1 VRSTPQF
8 RLTHGGPA
16 PARQALRAPADGSH
30 LPPVSEF
37 RTDDSASGF
46 DESGGSK
53 FVMRKVL
60 RIKRVAP
67 VESETERPLVTSK
80 GYKMADP
87 GGPDRPRPSYAIF
100 HRTLEGVLG
109 GLQRGLSLWMQEPQ
123 KGEALI
129 PANKLRVVYS

>member
-1 VRSTPQF
+1 M
-8 RLTHGGPA
+8 A
-16 PARQALRAPADGSH
+16 AI

-46 DESGGSK
+46 NESGGSK

-67 VESETERPLVTSK
+67 VESETEQPLVTSK

-87 GGPDRPRPSYAIF
+87 GGPDRPRPSHAIF
-100 HRTLEGVLG
+100 HRTLEMAENGPIFG
-109 GLQRGLSLWMQEPQ
+109 AASP
-123 KGEALI
+123 
-129 PANKLRVVYS
+129 RVGHYLAVC

>member
-1 VRSTPQF
+1 MYALRVTCAVTPRF

-30 LPPVSEF
+30 LPPVNEF

-67 VESETERPLVTSK
+67 VESETE
-80 GYKMADP
+80 
-87 GGPDRPRPSYAIF
+87 
-100 HRTLEGVLG
+100 
-109 GLQRGLSLWMQEPQ
+109 
-123 KGEALI
+123 
-129 PANKLRVVYS
+129 